1 VNFKDVLNIAGRGVR
16 ERKFR
21 FALNIIGIFIGC
33 MAVTG
38 LVSITQGLD
47 EEVSGMLERFGPNNL
62 MIMPGQLNMGAGL
75 IASSAFN
82 WRDIEQIERVPG
94 IDTIT
99 PIIGNKM
106 AKFSKQGETKYAF
119 VYGIE
124 SLYFEI
130 NSGWDVVQGRNLN
143 RGDSAV
149 IVLGYEIANP
159 KDQDEPLFEI
169 GDRITLKVMVEG
181 EEKEM
186 TFRVIGVMEKM
197 GGLAGMSS
205 DEDNSLFMP
214 IRTCQQLYDTKGEF
228 QFLAAQVKDSEK
240 LLETVA
246 KIEEMYDNDITVM
259 SSESMQE
266 MIGDILGLIE
276 AVLGGVAAISLV
288 VAGVGII
295 NTMTISVM
303 ERTKEIGILKAIG
316 AKSIDVLILFITE
329 AIITGLIGGIL
340 GVGFGFTLGKIIGRL
355 IDMPVSTSLYLGLGV
370 VIFAIF
376 TTVISGLYPAF
387 RASNLHPVEALRS
400 E

>member
-1 VNFKDVLNIAGRGVR
+1 
-16 ERKFR
+16 
-21 FALNIIGIFIGC
+21 

-82 WRDIEQIERVPG
+82 WRDIEQIERVSG
-94 IDTIT
+94 IDTVT

-106 AKFSKQGETKYAF
+106 AKFFKQGETKYAF

-124 SLYFEI
+124 SLYFDI

-149 IVLGYEIANP
+149 VVLGHEIANP
-159 KDQDEPLFEI
+159 KDLDEPLFEI
-169 GDRITLKVMVEG
+169 GDRITLEVMVEG
-181 EEKEM
+181 EKKEM
-186 TFRVIGVMEKM
+186 TFRIIGVMEKM
-197 GGLAGMSS
+197 GGLGGMSS

-214 IRTCQQLYDTKGEF
+214 IRTCQQLFDTKGEF
-228 QFLAAQVKDSEK
+228 QFLAAQVKDSGK
-240 LLETVA
+240 LLETVS

-266 MIGDILGLIE
+266 MIGDVLGLIE

-316 AKSIDVLILFITE
+316 AKSIDVLVLFITE

-340 GVGFGFTLGKIIGRL
+340 GVGFGFTLGKIIGKL

>member
-1 VNFKDVLNIAGRGVR
+1 
-16 ERKFR
+16 
-21 FALNIIGIFIGC
+21 
-33 MAVTG
+33 
-38 LVSITQGLD
+38 
-47 EEVSGMLERFGPNNL
+47 
-62 MIMPGQLNMGAGL
+62 
-75 IASSAFN
+75 
-82 WRDIEQIERVPG
+82 
-94 IDTIT
+94 
-99 PIIGNKM
+99 
-106 AKFSKQGETKYAF
+106 
-119 VYGIE
+119 
-124 SLYFEI
+124 
-130 NSGWDVVQGRNLN
+130 VV
-143 RGDSAV
+143 
-149 IVLGYEIANP
+149 VLGYEIANP

>member
-1 VNFKDVLNIAGRGVR
+1 
-16 ERKFR
+16 
-21 FALNIIGIFIGC
+21 
-33 MAVTG
+33 
-38 LVSITQGLD
+38 
-47 EEVSGMLERFGPNNL
+47 
-62 MIMPGQLNMGAGL
+62 
-75 IASSAFN
+75 
-82 WRDIEQIERVPG
+82 
-94 IDTIT
+94 
-99 PIIGNKM
+99 
-106 AKFSKQGETKYAF
+106 
-119 VYGIE
+119 
-124 SLYFEI
+124 
-130 NSGWDVVQGRNLN
+130 
-143 RGDSAV
+143 
-149 IVLGYEIANP
+149 
-159 KDQDEPLFEI
+159 LFEI
-169 GDRITLKVMVEG
+169 GDRITLEVMIEG

-228 QFLAAQVKDSEK
+228 QFLAAQVKDSDEI
-240 LLETVA
+240 LETVA

-329 AIITGLIGGIL
+329 AIITGFIGGIL
-340 GVGFGFTLGKIIGRL
+340 GVGFGFALGKIIGRL